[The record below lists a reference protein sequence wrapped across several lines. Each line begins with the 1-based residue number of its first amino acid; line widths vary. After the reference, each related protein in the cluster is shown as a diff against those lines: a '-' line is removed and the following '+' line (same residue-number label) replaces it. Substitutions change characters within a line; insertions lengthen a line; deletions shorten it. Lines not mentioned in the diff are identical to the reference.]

1 MAEIIQ
7 RFLTNNDCYKAGK
20 KIIVKKLMLHS
31 TGANNPKL
39 SRYIQ
44 PDDGLLG
51 INPNN
56 NDWNRPGISKCV
68 HGFIGLDKNGNVRTY
83 QTLPWNHRG
92 WGGGGKSND
101 THIHVEICEDDLQDL
116 KYFAEVYQEAV
127 ELFAHLATFY
137 KLNPDTDIDTH
148 CEGYKKG
155 IASNHADVMHW
166 FPKHGKSM
174 DTFRA
179 DVKERMN
186 PTVKVATAST
196 QQYKESGVIRYIE
209 TGGYAGPA
217 LQEVHNYLFTT
228 GHNFDCKRAGKGSIV
243 FLIGPFDVGMKNYN
257 ECKYYLDKAGHV
269 NKLLTR
275 EEATE
280 WR

>member
-20 KIIVKKLMLHS
+20 KITPKGIMVHS
-31 TGANNPKL
+31 TGAKNPKL

-44 PDDGLLG
+44 PDDGILG
-51 INPNN
+51 VNPNN
-56 NDWNRPGISKCV
+56 NDWNRRGTSKCV
-68 HGFIGLDKNGNVRTY
+68 HGFIGKDKNGKVRTY
-83 QTLPWNHRG
+83 QTLPWNYRG
-92 WGGGGKSND
+92 WHGGGSSND
-101 THIHVEICEDDLQDL
+101 THIGFEICEDGLDDPV
-116 KYFAEVYQEAV
+116 YFKEVYSQAV
-127 ELFAHLATFY
+127 ELCAFLSKEYNLDVSTIICHS
-137 KLNPDTDIDTH
+137 
-148 CEGYKKG
+148 EGFKKG

-174 DTFRA
+174 DILRA
-179 DVKERMN
+179 DVKERLN
-186 PTVKVATAST
+186 PTVKVAAETTSP
-196 QQYKESGVIRYIE
+196 YKESGVIRYIE

-217 LQEVHNYLFTT
+217 LQEVHNYLFEI

-243 FLIGPFDVGMKNYN
+243 FLIGPFDIGMKNYN

-275 EEATE
+275 EEAIT